1 MKLASVWYPV
11 SRWEEAKRFYSQVLG
26 LRLNSCDDEKG
37 WAYFET
43 DGGPPFF
50 LVRRPDLA
58 GKGGGG
64 VADFLCED
72 LPALGE
78 RLTAAGARVETDM
91 QHGENVKVLTF
102 YDPDGNMVEASQID
116 R

>member
-1 MKLASVWYPV
+1 MKLASIWYPI
-11 SRWEEAKRFYSQVLG
+11 SRWDEAKRFYSELLG
-26 LRLNSCDDEKG
+26 LKLNSWDDEKG
-37 WAYFET
+37 WAFFET

-58 GKGGGG
+58 GKGTGG
-64 VADFLCED
+64 VVDFLCDD
-72 LPALGE
+72 LMALRA
-78 RLTAAGARVETDM
+78 RLVGAGARVETDL
-91 QHGENVKVLTF
+91 QNGESVKVLTF